1 MIILGMEASAK
12 VAGAALYKD
21 GQIVTEQMRNG
32 TLTHSETLMPMI
44 EAVIQDAELQPED
57 LDAIAVTNGP
67 GSFTGL
73 RIGAATAK
81 GLALALRIPIVPV
94 PTLYA
99 LAMNLW
105 GTDDLIV
112 PMMDARRHQV
122 YASIYDPRQDDQGE
136 PSRILPE
143 DTYAPSVLIEIIRKA
158 GRRAVLVGDG
168 AVVYYGMMKDA
179 LGEMVR
185 LAPAHLLHARAATLC
200 AIGADRLAGGLANAL
215 AEGKAVSGSELEIH
229 YLRKP
234 QAEREREA
242 RLAEQQSGGQGAA
255 E

>member
-1 MIILGMEASAK
+1 MMILGMEASAK
-12 VAGAALYKD
+12 VAGAALYRD

-44 EAVIQDAELQPED
+44 EAVIRDAGAVPED
-57 LDAIAVTNGP
+57 LDAIALTNGP

-81 GLALALRIPIVPV
+81 GLALALQIPVVPV

-122 YASIYDPRQDDQGE
+122 YAGIYEPQDGE
-136 PSRILPE
+136 MSLILPE
-143 DTYAPSVLIEIIRKA
+143 DTYAPAALAEEIRKS
-158 GRRAVLVGDG
+158 GRRAVLTGDG
-168 AVVYYGMMKDA
+168 AVVYYDA
-179 LGEMVR
+179 VRELLGDQVK
-185 LAPAHLLHARAATLC
+185 LAPAHLLHARAATVA
-200 AIGADRLAGGLANAL
+200 AIGAEWYAAGR
-215 AEGKAVSGSELEIH
+215 AVSGSGLEIH

-234 QAEREREA
+234 QAEREREE
-242 RLAEQQSGGQGAA
+242 RLAEQALKEQDSGRQGVS

>member
-12 VAGAALYKD
+12 VAGAALYRD

-44 EAVIQDAELQPED
+44 EAVIQDAGAEPKH
-57 LDAIAVTNGP
+57 LDAIALTNGP

-81 GLALALRIPIVPV
+81 GLALALQIPVVPV

-105 GTDDLIV
+105 GTNDLVI

-122 YASIYDPRQDDQGE
+122 YAGIYEPQDGE
-136 PSRILPE
+136 MSLILPE
-143 DTYAPSVLIEIIRKA
+143 DTYAPAALAEEIRKD
-158 GRRAVLVGDG
+158 GRKAVLTGDG
-168 AVVYYGMMKDA
+168 AVVYYEAMREM
-179 LGEMVR
+179 LGDQVK
-185 LAPAHLLHARAATLC
+185 LAPAHLLHARAATVA
-200 AIGADRLAGGLANAL
+200 AIGAKLY
-215 AEGKAVSGSELEIH
+215 AEGKAVSGSGLEIH

-234 QAEREREA
+234 QAEREREE
-242 RLAEQQSGGQGAA
+242 RLAAQGTS